1 MPPAANRSGI
11 WKGIAAAAMGLLCI
25 AGGWWLGQLQNGADN
40 TDQARLSLERQASA
54 LQQQLNLGQASPAD
68 SSGYWSFWSAC
79 IASLRPRFCSNGW
92 PISNPKSGP

>member
-40 TDQARLSLERQASA
+40 TDQARLSL
-54 LQQQLNLGQASPAD
+54 
-68 SSGYWSFWSAC
+68 
-79 IASLRPRFCSNGW
+79 
-92 PISNPKSGP
+92 